1 MVTTPE
7 NDWSTE
13 LKGVPWMQKARPG
26 LRKFREIRQAKDGRP
41 VAVPVTSAQSAT
53 SIRSHKQP
61 LSHEA
66 QRTEEAE
73 SASAENVFLMIVVV
87 VLLLT
92 MYWGTAA
99 IVLGTA
105 SNRRNDAPQIEATV
119 LKKHRAIA
127 TDAPE
132 SNGQSRATNSKDSGA
147 R

>member
-7 NDWSTE
+7 NDWGTE
-13 LKGVPWMQKARPG
+13 LKGVQWIQKTRPG
-26 LRKFREIRQAKDGRP
+26 LRKAREVKDGRP
-41 VAVPVTSAQSAT
+41 VVAAVSAQITA
-53 SIRSHKQP
+53 SIQDHKQS
-61 LSHEA
+61 LSSDA

-105 SNRRNDAPQIEATV
+105 SNRRNDAPQAESIV
-119 LKKHRAIA
+119 LKKDRAVA
-127 TDAPE
+127 TDAAE

>member
-26 LRKFREIRQAKDGRP
+26 LRKTREAKDGRP
-41 VAVPVTSAQSAT
+41 VVVDAVSTQSAT
-53 SIRSHKQP
+53 HQQP
-61 LSHEA
+61 LSRDA
-66 QRTEEAE
+66 QRMEEAE

-105 SNRRNDAPQIEATV
+105 SSRRNDAPQVEATV
-119 LKKHRAIA
+119 LKKDRAVA

>member
-7 NDWSTE
+7 NDWGTE
-13 LKGVPWMQKARPG
+13 LKGVPWIQKTRPG
-26 LRKFREIRQAKDGRP
+26 LRKAKEAKDGRP
-41 VAVPVTSAQSAT
+41 VVAAVSAQITA
-53 SIRSHKQP
+53 SIQDHIQS
-61 LSHEA
+61 LSSDA

-105 SNRRNDAPQIEATV
+105 SNRRTDAPQAESMV
-119 LKKHRAIA
+119 LKKDRAVA
-127 TDAPE
+127 TDAAE
-132 SNGQSRATNSKDSGA
+132 SNGQFRATNSKDSGA

>member
-7 NDWSTE
+7 NDWGTE
-13 LKGVPWMQKARPG
+13 LKGVPWIQKTRPG
-26 LRKFREIRQAKDGRP
+26 LRKAREAKDGRP
-41 VAVPVTSAQSAT
+41 VVVAAVSAQITT
-53 SIRSHKQP
+53 SIQNHKQP
-61 LSHEA
+61 LSSDA

-105 SNRRNDAPQIEATV
+105 SNRRNDAPQAESMV
-119 LKKHRAIA
+119 LKKDRAVA
-127 TDAPE
+127 TDAAE